1 MAETQNFDKLNILKR
16 RSEPYADYFGDM
28 QLTSEQK
35 KKRRELALILED
47 YIMIFFDVIYMGYIQ
62 DISNEIMAKQELTY
76 NLYNTLADKGYFES
90 ENELDK
96 YIAETVD
103 NAYTSTND
111 NLANH
116 FDDYDY
122 TGNGP
127 YWVSEDRAM
136 FVAENEANTLCNSAE
151 FVEAKKQGKKNK
163 IWKTYWD
170 DKVRPTHIEV
180 DVTMLPINE
189 YFVVG
194 SALMLYPKD
203 TTSEFSTGSEH
214 PEEYINCRCQ
224 CIYV

>member
-1 MAETQNFDKLNILKR
+1 MADLQSFDNINILKR
-16 RSEPYADYFGDM
+16 RSLPYDEYYGDM

-47 YIMIFFDVIYMGYIQ
+47 YIMIFFDVIYMGYMQ
-62 DISNEIMAKQELTY
+62 DISNEIAAKQDLTY
-76 NLYNTLADKGYFES
+76 NLYETLSDKGFFES
-90 ENELDK
+90 EDELDK
-96 YIAETVD
+96 YIADTVN
-103 NAYTSTND
+103 NAYTSTQD
-111 NLANH
+111 NLVNH

-151 FVEAKKQGKKNK
+151 FVEAKKQGKKSK

-170 DKVRPTHIEV
+170 DKVRPTHVEV

-194 SALMLYPKD
+194 NALMLYPKD
-203 TTSEFSTGSEH
+203 VTSKYSTGSEH
-214 PEEYINCRCQ
+214 PEEFINCRCQ